1 MGKEGGI
8 YTASFQDG
16 SVNIKEWLYQTLGFQ
31 NVMDVIIVH
40 FRYKW
45 LFFIPPPPPFQKKFQ
60 SNHSKIKTSI

>member
-1 MGKEGGI
+1 MGKGGGI

-16 SVNIKEWLYQTLGFQ
+16 SVNITEWLYQTLGFQ

-45 LFFIPPPPPFQKKFQ
+45 LFFIPPPPFQKQFQ